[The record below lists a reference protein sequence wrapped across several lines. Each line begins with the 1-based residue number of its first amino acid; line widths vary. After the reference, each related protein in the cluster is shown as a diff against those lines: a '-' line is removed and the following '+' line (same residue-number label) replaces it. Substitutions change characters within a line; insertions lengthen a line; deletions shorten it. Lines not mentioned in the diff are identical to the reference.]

1 MRWRT
6 QGEKNFSRQQG
17 KGKTTF
23 HQRSGQTLSYIY
35 KNNNSVIIAMTRE
48 IKSARKYVSGHWNSL
63 RVVRED
69 FLEEVIFFKAETQN

>member
-1 MRWRT
+1 M
-6 QGEKNFSRQQG
+6 
-17 KGKTTF
+17 
-23 HQRSGQTLSYIY
+23 LYIY